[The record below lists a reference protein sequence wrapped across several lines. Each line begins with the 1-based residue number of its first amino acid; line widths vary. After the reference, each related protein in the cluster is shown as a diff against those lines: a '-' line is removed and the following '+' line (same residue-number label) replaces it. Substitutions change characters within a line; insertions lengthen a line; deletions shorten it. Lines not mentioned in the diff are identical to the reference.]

1 MKSFTGYLFPVL
13 GAAVP
18 LANAAFGWHLQ
29 AADVIA
35 ATGALVTLGG
45 LVAHVEASGNGGAL
59 LQQVQTALDDVAKVL
74 GEIKSSG
81 SSGNASTT
89 TTAGK

>member
-29 AADVIA
+29 TADVIA
-35 ATGALVTLGG
+35 TTGALVALGG
-45 LVAHVEASGNGGAL
+45 LVAHVEASGSAAI
-59 LQQVQTALDDVAKVL
+59 LQQVQTALQDVAKVL
-74 GEIKSSG
+74 GEIRG
-81 SSGNASTT
+81 STTST